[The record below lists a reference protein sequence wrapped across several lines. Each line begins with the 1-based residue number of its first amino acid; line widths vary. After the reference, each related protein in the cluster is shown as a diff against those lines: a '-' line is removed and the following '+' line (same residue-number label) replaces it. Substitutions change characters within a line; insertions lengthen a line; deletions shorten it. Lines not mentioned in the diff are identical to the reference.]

1 MTFAASFS
9 QSPQAQIHSNT
20 WRRPPNINTK
30 FQKSLNFLFSSN
42 SNTLFK
48 PFLRSTSFPL
58 NLKCPS
64 NSIQLHPL
72 PDSIQDNL
80 VENLENSL
88 HSRIPIN
95 EIGQITPL
103 ESCPRIFIQEPPW
116 IASLFLKGLYKR
128 TTREVKLEFKE
139 MEKRKYNLLRRRQ
152 IKAETEAWERMVEE
166 YRELEREMCEKKLA
180 PNLPY
185 VKALFLGWFEP
196 LREAIEKEQKVQR
209 TKKQKAAFAPHIDLL
224 RADKM
229 ALIVMHKMMGLFMA
243 GNQEGYVQ
251 VVQAAVQIGV
261 AIEQEVRI
269 HIFLQKTKNYQSKK
283 ILTDT
288 EESLCKEKEI
298 LRKRVN
304 SLIRKRRLKEAQKL
318 LKKEE
323 FTPWGRDTQA
333 KLGSRLIEL
342 LTETAY
348 VQPPL
353 NQSAADPPDIRP
365 AFRHTFK
372 PVTKNPGQKIV
383 KNYGVIECDPLVLR
397 GLDKTAKH
405 MLIPYVPMLIPP
417 KKWKG
422 YDKGGHL
429 FLPSYMMRTHGSRK
443 QQDAVKDIPAKQMQ
457 KVFEALDMLGSTK
470 WRVNRK
476 ILSVVE
482 CIWAAGGNVAGL
494 VPREDVP
501 IPEKPPSDDPTE
513 IQEWRW
519 SLRKAKKINLER
531 NSQRCDTELKLSV
544 RSAVDTSGIDKV
556 ARKMRDEEG
565 FYYPHNLDFRGRAYP
580 MHPHLNHLSSDLCR
594 GILEFAEGRPLGKS
608 GLHWLKIHLANL
620 YSGGVEKLSHD
631 GRLAFVE
638 NHLGDIFESADNPVN
653 GNRWWLTAEDPFQFL
668 AACINLSEA
677 LRSSSPHTVI
687 SHLPIHQ
694 DGSCN
699 GLQHYAA
706 LGRDSLEAAAVNLTA
721 GDKPADVYSEI
732 AARVHKIMRTDSNK
746 DPATSPQA
754 LLAKVLIDQ
763 VDRKLVKQTVMTS
776 VYGVTYVGARE
787 QIKRRLEEKGLI
799 TDDRLLFTAAC
810 YAAKLHD
817 NRNIVQYLL
826 LHRRNSQMTLF
837 LNHLG
842 FFHTIVVHKI
852 MRTDSNKDPATSPQ
866 ALLAKVLIDQVD
878 RKLVKQTVMTSVYG
892 VTYVGAREQIKR
904 RLEEKGLITD
914 DRLLF
919 TAACYAAKVT
929 LAALGEIFEAARG
942 IMGWLGDCAKV
953 IASENQPVGWT
964 TPLGLPVVQP
974 YCRSERHLIRTS
986 LQVLAL
992 QRESSSIDVRKQRT
1006 AFPPNY
1012 VHSLD
1017 GTHMMMT
1024 AIACRDA
1031 GLRFAGVH
1039 DSFWT
1044 HACDVEK
1051 MNRILRAKFVELYS
1065 EPILENL
1072 LESFQTSYPD
1082 LMFPSLPKRGDFDLR
1097 KSYKHSYPYTVIKI
1111 IAQQAGSGSEAAL
1124 PSSIMNKGKQM
1135 LCLNEVLL
1143 VGNFVPS
1150 VGLFKGKR

>member
-9 QSPQAQIHSNT
+9 PSPQPQIYTNT
-20 WRRPPNINTK
+20 LKRPLKLNP
-30 FQKSLNFLFSSN
+30 KSHKNLVFLFSS
-42 SNTLFK
+42 SSSAFFK
-48 PFLRSTSFPL
+48 PSLSSTTTFPL
-58 NLKCPS
+58 NLKTPS
-64 NSIQLHPL
+64 NPIQFHPL
-72 PDSIQDNL
+72 SDSIHDNL
-80 VENLENSL
+80 VEDLENSVNS
-88 HSRIPIN
+88 HIPIN
-95 EIGQITPL
+95 EICQITPL
-103 ESCPRIFIQEPPW
+103 ESSPRIFIQDPPW
-116 IASLFLKGLYKR
+116 IASIFLKGLYKK
-128 TTREVKLEFKE
+128 TNQEVKLECKE

-180 PNLPY
+180 PTLPY

-196 LREAIEKEQKVQR
+196 LRDAIEKEQKTQR
-209 TKKQKAAFAPHIDLL
+209 TKKHKAAFAPHIDLL
-224 RADKM
+224 PADKM
-229 ALIVMHKMMGLFMA
+229 AVIVMHKMMGLFMM

-251 VVQAAVQIGV
+251 VVQAAIQIGV

-269 HIFLQKTKNYQSKK
+269 HSFLEKTKNSQSKK
-283 ILTDT
+283 IVADT
-288 EESLCKEKEI
+288 EDGLHKEKQI

-304 SLIRKRRLKEAQKL
+304 SLIRKRKLKEAQKL

-323 FTPWGRDTQA
+323 FKPWGRDTQA

-353 NQSAADPPDIRP
+353 NQSADGPPDIRP
-365 AFRHTFK
+365 AFRHKFK
-372 PVTKNPGQKIV
+372 PVTKNPGHKIV
-383 KNYGVIECDPLVLR
+383 KNYGIIECDPLILT

-405 MLIPYVPMLIPP
+405 ALIPYVPMLVPP

-429 FLPSYMMRTHGSRK
+429 FLPSYAMRTHGSRK
-443 QQDAVKDIPAKQMQ
+443 QQDAVKNVPVKQMQ
-457 KVFEALDMLGSTK
+457 KVFEALDMLGNTK
-470 WRVNRK
+470 WRVNRRVF
-476 ILSVVE
+476 SVVE
-482 CIWAAGGNVAGL
+482 SIWARGGNIAGL
-494 VPREDVP
+494 VDCEDVP
-501 IPEKPPSDDPTE
+501 IPEKPSSEDLTE
-513 IQEWRW
+513 IQEWKW
-519 SLRKAKKINLER
+519 SWRKAKKINLER
-531 NSQRCDTELKLSV
+531 HSQRCDTELKLSV
-544 RSAVDTSGIDKV
+544 
-556 ARKMRDEEG
+556 ARTMIDEEG

-631 GRLAFVE
+631 GRLAFVD
-638 NHLGDIFESADNPVN
+638 NHLDDIFDSADNPVH
-653 GNRWWLTAEDPFQFL
+653 GNQWWLTAEDPFQFL

-677 LRSSSPHTVI
+677 LRSSSPHTII
-687 SHLPIHQ
+687 SHLPIH
-694 DGSCN
+694 
-699 GLQHYAA
+699 QHYAA
-706 LGRDSLEAAAVNLTA
+706 LGRDSMEAAAVNLTA

-732 AARVHKIMRTDSNK
+732 AVRVHDIMKRDSNK
-746 DPATSPQA
+746 DPATNP
-754 LLAKVLIDQ
+754 
-763 VDRKLVKQTVMTS
+763 
-776 VYGVTYVGARE
+776 
-787 QIKRRLEEKGLI
+787 
-799 TDDRLLFTAAC
+799 
-810 YAAKLHD
+810 H
-817 NRNIVQYLL
+817 
-826 LHRRNSQMTLF
+826 
-837 LNHLG
+837 
-842 FFHTIVVHKI
+842 
-852 MRTDSNKDPATSPQ
+852 

-953 IASENQPVGWT
+953 IASENQPVRWT

-986 LQVLAL
+986 LQILAL
-992 QRESSSIDVRKQRT
+992 QREGNMVDVRKQRT
-1006 AFPPNY
+1006 AFPPNF

-1024 AIACRDA
+1024 AVACRDA

-1044 HACDVEK
+1044 HASDVDK
-1051 MNRILRAKFVELYS
+1051 MNQILREKFVELYS
-1065 EPILENL
+1065 KPILENL
-1072 LESFQTSYPD
+1072 LESFQTSYPE
-1082 LMFPSLPKRGDFDLR
+1082 LMFPPLPKRGDFDLR
-1097 KSYKHSYPYTVIKI
+1097 KVLESPYFF
-1111 IAQQAGSGSEAAL
+1111 
-1124 PSSIMNKGKQM
+1124 N
-1135 LCLNEVLL
+1135 
-1143 VGNFVPS
+1143 
-1150 VGLFKGKR
+1150 

>member
-1 MTFAASFS
+1 MTSAASFS
-9 QSPQAQIHSNT
+9 P
-20 WRRPPNINTK
+20 
-30 FQKSLNFLFSSN
+30 SSA
-42 SNTLFK
+42 SCSLFK
-48 PFLRSTSFPL
+48 PSLSSTPFPL
-58 NLKCPS
+58 NLKTPS
-64 NSIQLHPL
+64 HPIRFHPL
-72 PDSIQDNL
+72 SDSIHGNL
-80 VENLENSL
+80 VENLENSINS
-88 HSRIPIN
+88 HTPIN
-95 EIGQITPL
+95 EIRQITPV
-103 ESCPRIFIQEPPW
+103 ESCPRIFIQDPPW

-128 TTREVKLEFKE
+128 ANQEVKLEFKE
-139 MEKRKYNLLRRRQ
+139 IEKRKYNLLRRRQ

-180 PNLPY
+180 PTLPY

-196 LREAIEKEQKVQR
+196 LRDAIEREQKVQR

-224 RADKM
+224 PADKM
-229 ALIVMHKMMGLFMA
+229 AVIVMHKMMGLLMV
-243 GNQEGYVQ
+243 GNQEGYVL

-269 HIFLQKTKNYQSKK
+269 HSFLEKTRNYQSKK
-283 ILTDT
+283 IVADSEDGLH
-288 EESLCKEKEI
+288 KEKEI

-304 SLIRKRRLKEAQKL
+304 SLIRKRRLKEVQKL

-323 FTPWGRDTQA
+323 FKPWGRDTQA

-342 LTETAY
+342 FTETAY

-353 NQSAADPPDIRP
+353 NQLADGPPDIRP
-365 AFRHTFK
+365 AFRHKFK

-383 KNYGVIECDPLVLR
+383 KNYGVIECDPLVR
-397 GLDKTAKH
+397 MGLDKTAKH
-405 MLIPYVPMLIPP
+405 MLIPYVPMLVPP

-429 FLPSYMMRTHGSRK
+429 FLPSYVMRTHGSRK
-443 QQDAVKDIPAKQMQ
+443 QQAAVKNVPAKQMQ
-457 KVFEALDMLGSTK
+457 KVFEALDMLGNTK
-470 WRVNRK
+470 WRINRRV
-476 ILSVVE
+476 LSVVE
-482 CIWAAGGNVAGL
+482 SVWASGGNIAGL
-494 VPREDVP
+494 VDCEDVP
-501 IPEKPPSDDPTE
+501 IPEKPPSEDLTE
-513 IQEWRW
+513 IQEWKW

-531 NSQRCDTELKLSV
+531 HSQRCDTELKLSV
-544 RSAVDTSGIDKV
+544 
-556 ARKMRDEEG
+556 ARKMIDEEG

-631 GRLAFVE
+631 GRLAFVD
-638 NHLGDIFESADNPVN
+638 NHLDDVLDSAENPVN

-677 LRSSSPHTVI
+677 LRSSSPDTVI

-694 DGSCN
+694 M
-699 GLQHYAA
+699 
-706 LGRDSLEAAAVNLTA
+706 EAAAVNLTA

-732 AARVHKIMRTDSNK
+732 AVRVHDIMRRDSNK
-746 DPATSPQA
+746 DPAT
-754 LLAKVLIDQ
+754 
-763 VDRKLVKQTVMTS
+763 
-776 VYGVTYVGARE
+776 
-787 QIKRRLEEKGLI
+787 
-799 TDDRLLFTAAC
+799 
-810 YAAKLHD
+810 
-817 NRNIVQYLL
+817 N
-826 LHRRNSQMTLF
+826 
-837 LNHLG
+837 
-842 FFHTIVVHKI
+842 
-852 MRTDSNKDPATSPQ
+852 PQ

-929 LAALGEIFEAARG
+929 LAALGEIFQAARG
-942 IMGWLGDCAKV
+942 TMGWLGDCAKV
-953 IASENQPVGWT
+953 IASENQPVRWT

-992 QRESSSIDVRKQRT
+992 QREGDMVDVRKQRT
-1006 AFPPNY
+1006 AFPPNF

-1031 GLRFAGVH
+1031 GFRFAGVH

-1044 HACDVEK
+1044 HACDVDK
-1051 MNRILRAKFVELYS
+1051 MNRILREKFVELYS
-1065 EPILENL
+1065 KPILESAL
-1072 LESFQTSYPD
+1072 SSPHTKKKSLDGKKMD
-1082 LMFPSLPKRGDFDLR
+1082 L
-1097 KSYKHSYPYTVIKI
+1097 KI
-1111 IAQQAGSGSEAAL
+1111 AAL
-1124 PSSIMNKGKQM
+1124 QQLK
-1135 LCLNEVLL
+1135 
-1143 VGNFVPS
+1143 
-1150 VGLFKGKR
+1150 